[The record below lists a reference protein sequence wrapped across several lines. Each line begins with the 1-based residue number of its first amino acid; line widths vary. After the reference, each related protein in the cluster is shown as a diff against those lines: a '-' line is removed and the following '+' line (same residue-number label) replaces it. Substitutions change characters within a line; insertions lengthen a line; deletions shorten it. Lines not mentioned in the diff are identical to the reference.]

1 MARVFISY
9 AREDGEAF
17 ARGLEAKLQGY
28 DPWYDRRQLTPGL
41 PWDEKIVDGIDQ
53 SDVFLVVL
61 TRGYE
66 RGAFALKE
74 LQRAIDQR
82 KPVIPL
88 RFHADAGLPI
98 EIQRNQWIAFTNG
111 LEDDENLVPLREA
124 VDLLARGGSL
134 TARDLRAGRWDLVQL
149 QTAEWSR
156 EAVRG
161 HFDEKLYVARES
173 ADEQFARFRESATPA
188 LLVIGNS
195 GTGKSSLLYRW
206 TLDLLGDGN
215 AVLLYDCGA
224 LAEPDVEE
232 EIARDF
238 GIPREQLLDEL
249 GPAAAQAGKK
259 VWFVF
264 DSIGDYRGAESAPV
278 LLRSINKLVE
288 RVHAEQVRVIA
299 SCNSG
304 MWGRFEFRPGSRW
317 FRSGDDA
324 FLRLDKFTE
333 SERNEAYRR
342 YREAFHLHSPIEQ
355 LDPVVQEQLRDPIL
369 LRMAAEAY
377 HDEPEPIRRG
387 GLGVRVF
394 HKFLEDRLTTPATEA
409 LVDDLAGAMRQ
420 EKKSALSLADL
431 KKYPEIRA
439 QIVDENPRSA
449 YAALLNCGVLQ
460 QLHDPRSGT
469 VVRFS
474 HTRIASY
481 AVAKSLLATAAS
493 ILDTTRGVVADAS
506 QFPLAWQTAKTLLL
520 LSRDEAAIAALAS
533 SHDAEERELASE
545 ALVELHADDAQAACN
560 LLQKLLDQP
569 SEEGRRT
576 ALKAAYSIG
585 PAVRDFFMRAAI
597 DGGESLR
604 ESVRNTLYLIW
615 RKESPAGR
623 RAVADTIYLIGE
635 HSRGFTYGFLKSMI
649 DDFRITKVKKIRPTL
664 EFALD
669 LIITIYINHCDE
681 DEVIEQTATLMHT
694 LTVEKL
700 PMPLLLK
707 FERLDLLRKV
717 VLRAF
722 TRVFGSPILNFM
734 MFGNPRS
741 VQDFFRLPAERRASL
756 GRIAD
761 AFDPAA
767 DIAAHH
773 DELAAMLSAD
783 MPLFSGSAGLAIA
796 VHAAHDFAATEPL
809 VRQLWNE
816 SSPRGRLW
824 LLISFSVLMKATP
837 PDWVALLEDL
847 TRQYVEQHRDEF
859 LGDGSRLPGG
869 LDIVA
874 LPLGLAYSKAGSS
887 MPLFDELL
895 RDALAKNDTPLAAR
909 IISGLAAVGFY
920 DPLAL
925 FGILDPAFA
934 HLGDER
940 IADAL
945 VTTLAI
951 VRTLHFDAVDRFL
964 HEKNAPPPLRHRVD
978 TTAGVALVH
987 DYIRVLGYYNNA
999 VHFTLR
1005 YPRMRGPLSTGAL
1018 KLLAKTPSAP
1028 AFATDYTMSAI
1039 RMLRDSEF
1047 NLRKWT
1053 LP

>member
-17 ARGLEAKLQGY
+17 ARGLEAKLHEY
-28 DPWYDRRQLTPGL
+28 EPWYDRRQLIPGL
-41 PWDEKIVDGIDQ
+41 PWDEKIEEGIDRC
-53 SDVFLVVL
+53 DVCLVVL

-66 RGAFALKE
+66 RGQFTRKE
-74 LQRAIDQR
+74 LQRAIDRR
-82 KPVIPL
+82 KPVVPV

-98 EIQRNQWIAFTNG
+98 EIQRHQWIVFPNG
-111 LEDDENLVPLREA
+111 LEDEKPLAQLRGSIE
-124 VDLLARGGSL
+124 LLASGGSL
-134 TARDLRAGRWDLVQL
+134 TSRDLRAGRWDLVQL

-161 HFDEKLYVARES
+161 HFDEKLYVAREA
-173 ADEQFARFRESATPA
+173 ADEQWARFRESSNPA

-195 GTGKSSLLYRW
+195 GTGKSSLLCRW
-206 TLDLLGDGN
+206 TLDLLADEH

-278 LLRSINKLVE
+278 LLRSINKLAE

-304 MWGRFEFRPGSRW
+304 MWGRFEFRPGPRW

-342 YREAFHLHSPIEQ
+342 YRQAFHLHSPIEQ
-355 LDPVVQEQLRDPIL
+355 LDPVVQEQLREPIL

-377 HDEPEPIRRG
+377 HDVPEPIRRG

-394 HKFLEDRLTTPATEA
+394 HKFLEDRTTPPAAEA

-439 QIVDENPRSA
+439 RIETEGARSA
-449 YAALLNCGVLQ
+449 YALLLDCGVLQ
-460 QLHDPRSGT
+460 QVRDPRSGT

-481 AVAKSLLATAAS
+481 AVAKSLLGSGS

-533 SHDAEERELASE
+533 SHDAEERALAAE
-545 ALVELHADDAQAACN
+545 ALVELHADDARTACD

-576 ALKAAYSIG
+576 ALQAAYSIG

-649 DDFRITKVKKIRPTL
+649 DDFRITRVKKIRPTL

-734 MFGNPRS
+734 MFGNPSS

-767 DIAAHH
+767 DLAAHH
-773 DELAAMLSAD
+773 DELAAMLAAD

-796 VHAAHDFAATEPL
+796 VHAAHDFAGTEPL

-816 SSPRGRLW
+816 SGPRGRLW

-837 PDWVALLEDL
+837 PEWVALLEDL
-847 TRQYVEQHRDEF
+847 TRQYIEQHRQEF
-859 LGDGSRLPGG
+859 LGDSSRLPGG

-909 IISGLAAVGFY
+909 IIAGLAAVGFY

-934 HLGDER
+934 HLGDEP

-978 TTAGVALVH
+978 TTAGVGLVH

-1018 KLLAKTPSAP
+1018 KLLARTPSAP

-1039 RMLRDSEF
+1039 RMLRDSGF
-1047 NLRKWT
+1047 DLRKWT
-1053 LP
+1053 LPA